1 MSSHSLP
8 ILSNPWIAFTP
19 STWNAPSVSAIPM
32 ASDQQMVPISLI
44 LWLPASDMSRP
55 WPRMSMLATLSSRPN
70 PTMCALCVVQA
81 HLLLQAL
88 HLLASSVLSL
98 SLLIHHPRAGIS
110 SLVLVP
116 VWFWL
121 LSELLHSWSGSVV
134 RPLAWSSIHQLPAPM
149 PLTLKA
155 LSSNKISQPFLCA
168 LRRPV
173 LPHNP
178 ALVCTNK
185 IHSSQTA

>member
-55 WPRMSMLATLSSRPN
+55 WPRMSMLVTLSSRPN

-81 HLLLQAL
+81 HLLLPAL
-88 HLLASSVLSL
+88 HPLASSVLSL

-116 VWFWL
+116 VWFWQ

-149 PLTLKA
+149 PLTLKV
-155 LSSNKISQPFLCA
+155 LSSKQNITTVSLCA
-168 LRRPV
+168 SLTSIVTSQLRTC
-173 LPHNP
+173 LY
-178 ALVCTNK
+178 K
-185 IHSSQTA
+185 